1 MRRWPFESRSLG
13 RLAVFGS
20 DSLTD
25 MRSSAVQTPI
35 VHNTHTHSAHA
46 AKRCGHVRHVGTCA
60 DCQRAQLS
68 RWSVQLA
75 QAQPVRYSTAG

>member
-1 MRRWPFESRSLG
+1 M
-13 RLAVFGS
+13 
-20 DSLTD
+20 
-25 MRSSAVQTPI
+25 QTPI